1 MKRQTSGSKL
11 KQINKKYMFKC
22 LLIAY
27 TLCIECIL
35 SKENVVKNYNH
46 ELSDYK

>member
-27 TLCIECIL
+27 TLCIEYIL
-35 SKENVVKNYNH
+35 SKKNVKNYNH